1 MGFLLTALL
10 SEVLAQPEASAFVLV
25 LVTGAFTDLLAAPVS
40 ATRHLQFWMAL
51 AYNSASWLWSF
62 ALIGLFLRHVG
73 QPRAWLAYLADSSY
87 WVYLVHLP
95 LTIGL
100 GALLY
105 GLPVPALAKMLIN
118 VLATTALC
126 LASYHLCVRFTAV
139 GRLLTGR
146 THTRHSLGD
155 LVHAT

>member
-1 MGFLLTALL
+1 M
-10 SEVLAQPEASAFVLV
+10 
-25 LVTGAFTDLLAAPVS
+25 
-40 ATRHLQFWMAL
+40 
-51 AYNSASWLWSF
+51 
-62 ALIGLFLRHVG
+62 IGLFLRHVG

-87 WVYLVHLP
+87 WVYLVDLP

-105 GLPVPALAKMLIN
+105 GLPIPALAKMLIN

-126 LASYHLCVRFTAV
+126 LTSYHLCVRFTAV

-155 LVHAT
+155 LAHAT